1 MGPCRHA
8 RPLRASPTLR
18 LSPEPLSRALPAR
31 ARSCRGAQD
40 SSDVQGQE
48 PAKDGESDSRARSAD
63 SRSKTGGEVVVVVVV
78 VEVNSVL
85 AVAEDATEV
94 LVVLNVGPL
103 FVVPSGGGEEGASVE
118 ALPSDPLSCGKCPC
132 IDLPSALEAL
142 WRERTTGEFD
152 LGLSWLHG
160 ASFF

>member
-1 MGPCRHA
+1 MGPCRQA

-31 ARSCRGAQD
+31 ANSCRGAQD

-48 PAKDGESDSRARSAD
+48 PAKDGESDSRARRAD

-78 VEVNSVL
+78 VEVTPVL

-94 LVVLNVGPL
+94 LVVLNVGPF
-103 FVVPSGGGEEGASVE
+103 FVVPSGGGGGGASVE
-118 ALPSDPLSCGKCPC
+118 AVPLSCGKCPC

-152 LGLSWLHG
+152 YGLSWLHST
-160 ASFF
+160 SFLV